1 MTNSLELFP
10 IFCLWSNKL
19 VQSCYLITVL
29 LHLSVIPQ
37 WYYKNG
43 YKYFYSVL
51 NTLHKPS
58 SRLVLPKYLRF
69 HIKKADSNFKIIPI
83 QNFYPKPYLLCRN
96 KNTSTSFYPHKVLF
110 TSTSAWSLLKFLFCI
125 GMFALQ
131 FCIATQCWEGSIK
144 GGRVRSIPSHIHL
157 LLPSTPPHPLFRGNL
172 NNNPVYP
179 LGRLQQQ

>member
-1 MTNSLELFP
+1 MTNSLELFS

-69 HIKKADSNFKIIPI
+69 HIKNLIPTLKLYQSKTSTLNLTCFVETKIPVQAFIRI
-83 QNFYPKPYLLCRN
+83 KYYLQAQVHDLFWNFYSVLECLL
-96 KNTSTSFYPHKVLF
+96 SSFA
-110 TSTSAWSLLKFLFCI
+110 S
-125 GMFALQ
+125 
-131 FCIATQCWEGSIK
+131 
-144 GGRVRSIPSHIHL
+144 
-157 LLPSTPPHPLFRGNL
+157 LPSAVKGLLRVGE
-172 NNNPVYP
+172 
-179 LGRLQQQ
+179 